1 MWRPSPS
8 SGTRSSETSSM
19 PARSLAGS
27 PWRNGASPH
36 CGGSLCRCYASRAS
50 RASVPSSGSRAAGR
64 AEIPT
69 GVHEGPHRR
78 RHLRELPGAA
88 GAPARAGGA
97 LTSGRAPAKGIGM
110 RARLAIVL
118 AAAALGGCAP
128 APAPSP
134 AGAPARIVSLAP
146 SITET
151 VYALGAGERLV
162 GVCAQC
168 DYPAAV
174 ASLPRVGGYLV
185 PSVEATLG
193 ARPDLVIVVPSPGNR
208 EAVRAVERAGVRVL
222 VVHDRTLADLWASM
236 RAVAAALGLTDTGER
251 LVADIQRRLEAV
263 RGRVAGLPPRRVL
276 LVVGHTPL
284 VVAGHGTLQDEL
296 VAAAGGV
303 NVATDIG
310 GVWPQISLELVVAR
324 APEVIVD
331 AAMGSEAG
339 RRDLFAGLATVP

>member
-1 MWRPSPS
+1 MWRPSRS
-8 SGTRSSETSSM
+8 SGTRSPETSSM
-19 PARSLAGS
+19 PACSLAGS

-50 RASVPSSGSRAAGR
+50 RASVPSSGSSAAGR

-69 GVHEGPHRR
+69 GVHEGPRR
-78 RHLRELPGAA
+78 RRYLRELPGAA

-146 SITET
+146 SITEI

-174 ASLPRVGGYLV
+174 ASVPRVGGYLV
-185 PSVEATLG
+185 PSVEVTLA
-193 ARPDLVIVVPSPGNR
+193 ARPDLVIAVPSPGNR
-208 EAVRAVERAGVRVL
+208 EAVRAIERAGVRVL
-222 VVHDRTLADLWASM
+222 VVRDRTLADLWASV
-236 RAVAAALGLTDTGER
+236 RDIAQVLDVVEAGER
-251 LVADIQRRLEAV
+251 LVADVHGQLDAV
-263 RGRVAGLPPRRVL
+263 QARVAGLPERRVL
-276 LVVGHTPL
+276 VVVGHVPL
-284 VVAGHGTLQDEL
+284 VAVGRGTLQDEL
-296 VAAAGGV
+296 
-303 NVATDIG
+303 I
-310 GVWPQISLELVVAR
+310 R
-324 APEVIVD
+324 
-331 AAMGSEAG
+331 
-339 RRDLFAGLATVP
+339 

>member
-1 MWRPSPS
+1 MWRPSRS
-8 SGTRSSETSSM
+8 SGTRSPETSSM
-19 PARSLAGS
+19 PACSFAGS

-50 RASVPSSGSRAAGR
+50 RASVPSSGSSAAGR

-69 GVHEGPHRR
+69 GAHEGPHRR

-118 AAAALGGCAP
+118 AAAAFGGCAP

-174 ASLPRVGGYLV
+174 ASVPRVGGYLV
-185 PSVEATLG
+185 PSVEVTLA
-193 ARPDLVIVVPSPGNR
+193 ARPDLVIAVPSPGNR
-208 EAVRAVERAGVRVL
+208 EAVRAIERAGVRVL
-222 VVHDRTLADLWASM
+222 VVHDRTLAELWDSIRGIAG
-236 RAVAAALGLTDTGER
+236 ALGLPAAGER
-251 LVADIQRRLEAV
+251 LVADVTRRLEAV
-263 RGRVAGLPPRRVL
+263 RARVADLPPRRVL
-276 LVVGHTPL
+276 MIVGHRPP
-284 VVAGHGTLQDEL
+284 VPV
-296 VAAAGGV
+296 
-303 NVATDIG
+303 
-310 GVWPQISLELVVAR
+310 
-324 APEVIVD
+324 
-331 AAMGSEAG
+331 G
-339 RRDLFAGLATVP
+339 RRTPQGAPLPL